1 MPDLRTY
8 PVMDRGLHLVVQA
21 RPGMCALYP
30 IPVRHPVLSRYL
42 ASARRLPSEAP
53 SLVPRC
59 TTTTPFASIWLG
71 LRLAKCIEI
80 LYI

>member
-1 MPDLRTY
+1 MPGLRTY
-8 PVMDRGLHLVVQA
+8 PVMDRGLCLVWQA
-21 RPGMCALYP
+21 RPGMRALYP
-30 IPVRHPVLSRYL
+30 IPVCHPVLSWYL
-42 ASARRLPSEAP
+42 ASAKRPPLEAP
-53 SLVPRC
+53 SPIPRC